1 MNEAVMNEAA
11 TNVALRRS
19 DRLVTVFGGAGFVG
33 RYAVRALA
41 KKGWLVRVAVRRPDL
56 AFHLQPSGGVGQ
68 ITAVQANLRYPKSVA
83 AALRN
88 ADAAVNLVGI
98 LRQRGK
104 QTFEAVHHEGARNVA
119 AAVRA
124 AGIGNFVHISALGA
138 DPASRS
144 DYARTKAAGEAA
156 VREILPDATILRPSV
171 VFGPED
177 HFFNRFAALARLSPV
192 LPLIG
197 GGVTRLQP
205 VYAGDVGA
213 AVAAALDGKATPGA
227 IYELGGPE
235 VRSLREIIGFILAET
250 ERKRALVSLPFGPAS
265 GFGAISELVAQL
277 TLGLLPEDFVLTPD
291 QVKLLRQDN
300 VVCAAAI
307 AARRTLNG
315 LGIAPKSFEALV
327 PAYLTR
333 YRKTGQFADQRSA

>member
-1 MNEAVMNEAA
+1 M
-11 TNVALRRS
+11 
-19 DRLVTVFGGAGFVG
+19 
-33 RYAVRALA
+33 
-41 KKGWLVRVAVRRPDL
+41 
-56 AFHLQPSGGVGQ
+56 
-68 ITAVQANLRYPKSVA
+68 
-83 AALRN
+83 RN

-124 AGIGNFVHISALGA
+124 AGIGNFVHVSALGA
-138 DPASRS
+138 DPDSRS

-156 VREILPDATILRPSV
+156 VREILPDAAILRPSV

-197 GGVTRLQP
+197 GGGTKLQP
-205 VYAGDVGA
+205 VYGGDVGK
-213 AVAAALDGKATPGA
+213 AVAAALDGKAAPGA

-235 VRSLREIIGFILAET
+235 VRSLREIIEFILAVI

-277 TLGLLPEDFVLTPD
+277 TLGLMPEDFVLTPD

-300 VVCAAAI
+300 VVSAAAT
-307 AARRTLNG
+307 AARHTLNG
-315 LGIAPKSFEALV
+315 LGIAPESFEALV